1 MVQVPSRGGKGRP
14 PLTTVKW
21 KGVIWRV
28 SCSVI
33 NGPARLARGRA
44 GKLCPSCTVSEQ
56 RVGGVRG
63 DRSARGAGPAELRP
77 HGVFA
82 GLFDWPPLGCLTVT
96 LKVGVSVCLEG
107 FLKGFIVLS

>member
-1 MVQVPSRGGKGRP
+1 MVQVPSRGGEGRP
-14 PLTTVKW
+14 PLTAVQW

-56 RVGGVRG
+56 RVGRWGVRG

-77 HGVFA
+77 HAVFA
-82 GLFDWPPLGCLTVT
+82 GLSSIDSVL
-96 LKVGVSVCLEG
+96 LKVGVPVCSEG